1 MELEPVRLRRPAAL
15 DTRGRALRDLRIS
28 VTDRC
33 NFRCGYCMPAELF
46 GPGHGFLPAGS
57 LLDFDEIEAVA
68 RAAVR
73 LGVEKIRLTG
83 GEPLLRPKIAELIE
97 RLARIAGLRDL
108 ALTTNGS
115 RLAPLAKDLAA
126 AGLSRVTVSLD
137 ALDDETFG
145 RMNGVGARVAPV
157 LAGIEAA
164 MRAGLSP
171 VKVNMVVRRGFND
184 AAVAPMARR
193 FRELGATLR
202 FIEYMDVGETN
213 GWIPD
218 QVVPAAEIVARVS
231 REVNPLEPAAP
242 SYPGE
247 VATRWRYLDGSG
259 EIGIVSSVSAPFC
272 GSCTRARITADGL
285 LYTCLFA
292 TRGHDLKP
300 ALRGGAGEEAVERV
314 LAEVWTGRDDRYSE
328 LRGIAAPETGPKVE
342 MSRLGG

>member
-1 MELEPVRLRRPAAL
+1 MDIVRLDSLGRP
-15 DTRGRALRDLRIS
+15 LRDLRIS

-33 NFRCGYCMPAELF
+33 NFRCGYCMPAERF
-46 GPGHGFLPAGS
+46 GPGHEFLPSGA
-57 LLDFDEIEAVA
+57 LLEFDEIEAVA

-83 GEPLLRPKIAELIE
+83 GEPLLRRGIDELVAK
-97 RLARIAGLRDL
+97 LARIEGLRDL

-115 RLAPLAKDLAA
+115 RLAALAQRLAA
-126 AGLSRVTVSLD
+126 AGLRRVTVSLD

-157 LAGIEAA
+157 LEGIEAA

-171 VKVNMVVRRGFND
+171 MKVNMVVRRGSNEH
-184 AAVAPMARR
+184 AIAPMARR
-193 FRELGATLR
+193 FRGTGVTLR

-213 GWIPD
+213 GWNLG
-218 QVVPAAEIVARVS
+218 QVVPAAEIVAKVAAEVS
-231 REVNPLEPAAP
+231 PLEPVAP

-247 VATRWRYLDGSG
+247 VARRWRYADGGG

-272 GSCTRARITADGL
+272 GSCTRARLTADGR

-292 TRGHDLKP
+292 TAGHDLKP
-300 ALRGGAGEEAVERV
+300 ALRPTIRSEELEHTLAGIWSR
-314 LAEVWTGRDDRYSE
+314 RDDRYSE
-328 LRGIAAPETGPKVE
+328 LRGIAAPPGVPKIE
-342 MSRLGG
+342 MSQVGG